1 MSTNVPQSN
10 DNQEIDLAQI
20 SKRIGGFFESVKTS
34 IFNGIQFFV
43 RNWIIVLILIVT
55 GFAIG
60 FYLDTKKAYS
70 NEIIVTP
77 NFGSVDYLYSK
88 IDLLESKIISGD
100 TVFLKE
106 IVGIKEPKNL
116 NEIKIKPITDVYNF
130 VKNKPENFELLKL
143 LAEDG
148 DVNKV
153 IEESTTSKNYP
164 FQKIIIYTKKKA
176 SEEKLIAPLF
186 AYLNTSDYFKKIQKQ
201 VYKNTI
207 SKIRQ
212 NDSIINQIDGVLSNF
227 SSATKYSNRSDKL
240 LYNNENSQLND
251 IIKTKDVLLSEQG
264 THRIELIGFDKIIK
278 ESSVT
283 MNIEAPR
290 FINGNLKLLLPL
302 VFVLLFV
309 FLNAFNSF
317 YKGQQRKKVSG
328 TLN

>member
-1 MSTNVPQSN
+1 MSTKVPQN
-10 DNQEIDLAQI
+10 QEDQEIDLAVI
-20 SKRIGGFFESVKTS
+20 SKKIGSFFESVNAS

-43 RNWIIVLILIVT
+43 RNWVIVLILIVA
-55 GFAIG
+55 GFGIG
-60 FYLDTKKAYS
+60 VYFDTKKAYS

-164 FQKIIIYTKKKA
+164 FQKIIIDTKKKA

-186 AYLNTSDYFKKIQKQ
+186 AYLNKSDYFKKIQKQ
-201 VYKNTI
+201 VCTNTI

-212 NDSIINQIDGVLSNF
+212 NDSIIKQIDGVLSNF

-283 MNIEAPR
+283 MNIEAPK
-290 FINGNLKLLLPL
+290 FINGNLKFLLPL
-302 VFVLLFV
+302 VFVLVFV
-309 FLNAFNSF
+309 FLTVFNSF
-317 YKGQQRKKVSG
+317 YKRQKLKK
-328 TLN
+328 LN

>member
-1 MSTNVPQSN
+1 MSTKVPQN
-10 DNQEIDLAQI
+10 QEDQEIDLALI
-20 SKRIGGFFESVKTS
+20 SKKIGSFFESVNAS

-43 RNWIIVLILIVT
+43 RNWIIVLILIVA
-55 GFAIG
+55 GFGIG
-60 FYLDTKKAYS
+60 VYLDTKKAYS

-201 VYKNTI
+201 VCTNTN

-212 NDSIINQIDGVLSNF
+212 NDSIIKQIDGVLSNF

-240 LYNNENSQLND
+240 LYNNENTQLND
-251 IIKTKDVLLSEQG
+251 IIKTKDLLLSEQG
-264 THRIELIGFDKIIK
+264 THKIELIGFDKIIK

-283 MNIEAPR
+283 MNIEAPK

-302 VFVLLFV
+302 LFVLLFV

-328 TLN
+328 L

>member
-20 SKRIGGFFESVKTS
+20 SKRIGGFFESVKTFV
-34 IFNGIQFFV
+34 FNGIQFFV
-43 RNWIIVLILIVT
+43 RNWIIVLILIVA
-55 GFAIG
+55 GFAVG
-60 FYLDTKKAYS
+60 LYFDTKKAYS

-186 AYLNTSDYFKKIQKQ
+186 AYLNNSDYFKKIQKQ
-201 VYKNTI
+201 VYTNTI

-283 MNIEAPR
+283 MNIEAPK
-290 FINGNLKLLLPL
+290 FVNGNLKLLLPL

>member
-1 MSTNVPQSN
+1 MSTKVPQN
-10 DNQEIDLAQI
+10 QEDQEIDLAQI
-20 SKRIGGFFESVKTS
+20 SKKIGSFFESVNAS

-43 RNWIIVLILIVT
+43 RNWIIVLILIVA
-55 GFAIG
+55 GFAVG
-60 FYLDTKKAYS
+60 LYFDAKKAYS

-176 SEEKLIAPLF
+176 SEEKLIEPLF
-186 AYLNTSDYFKKIQKQ
+186 AYLNKSDYFKKIQKQ
-201 VYKNTI
+201 VCTNTN

-212 NDSIINQIDGVLSNF
+212 NDSIIKQIDGVLSNF

-240 LYNNENSQLND
+240 LYNNENTQLND
-251 IIKTKDVLLSEQG
+251 IIKTKDLLLSEQG
-264 THRIELIGFDKIIK
+264 THKIELIGFDKIIK

-283 MNIEAPR
+283 MNIEAPK

-302 VFVLLFV
+302 VFIFVFVLLTV
-309 FLNAFNSF
+309 FNSF
-317 YKGQQRKKVSG
+317 YKRQKLKISP
-328 TLN
+328 TL

>member
-1 MSTNVPQSN
+1 MSTNVPQSD

-43 RNWIIVLILIVT
+43 QNWVIVLILIVA
-55 GFAIG
+55 GFAVG
-60 FYLDTKKAYS
+60 LYLDTKKAYS

-201 VYKNTI
+201 VYTNTI

-283 MNIEAPR
+283 MNIEAPK